1 MSVLVV
7 LTKKRL
13 KKKKN
18 HICTELI
25 FDGWTHLWCV
35 NNSSRANKEMIWTSW
50 LCSGRRTSAV
60 EQPRSDNTVLSAVMH
75 QQNQITA
82 LVERAR
88 QYSDAVETQLQ
99 EQQLMQQQHVA
110 DTRAA
115 DGEQVQQLQDLLAVA
130 QECAVRL
137 GDQCVALLPCRHVCR
152 AREQQHTF
160 CPVCLDIVNSSHE
173 VEFGA
178 IESVPKF

>member
-1 MSVLVV
+1 M
-7 LTKKRL
+7 
-13 KKKKN
+13 
-18 HICTELI
+18 
-25 FDGWTHLWCV
+25 F
-35 NNSSRANKEMIWTSW
+35 WTSW

-60 EQPRSDNTVLSAVMH
+60 EQPRSDISVLTAVLH
-75 QQNQITA
+75 QQIQIA
-82 LVERAR
+82 DFVERAR
-88 QYSDAVETQLQ
+88 QYSDSVETQLQ
-99 EQQLMQQQHVA
+99 EQEQQLVRQQHVA

-160 CPVCLDIVNSSHE
+160 CPVCLDTVNSSHD
-173 VEFGA
+173 VELGA
-178 IESVPKF
+178 LESVPEF